1 MRGTKIFFY
10 LYKTKL
16 FYIFISL
23 LTLVITVQ
31 IVDLIE
37 LTRINI
43 NKENFSIER
52 VLKMSFLRM
61 PFLVNEIL
69 PFVIITSTSFFFKYL
84 VDNNELISLR
94 NIGMSIINIFY
105 PVALAVF
112 TVGFLAL
119 LILNP
124 ISSISMGHYQNI
136 NNENKQSNSVIEL
149 SGDNI
154 WIKNKLKNKTLYLN
168 AKNIDIKEMSL
179 TQIMIIEQEKNESLV
194 SFAKEG
200 RIADNFLKLNDVEEI
215 DIKKNKSIK
224 YDNKTIKINFIDE
237 DIVNSVQYYKHTPFY
252 NYLNYSQSM
261 KKLNYL
267 TPEIILY
274 FLSEIFKPLLL
285 ISVCF
290 VVSGYVAKFKRNESF
305 FKTIF
310 IAIIIGFIMF
320 LLDKLIYSI
329 NVNNLI
335 SYIII
340 IASIPIIS
348 IILGTIM
355 FIRVEKN

>member
-1 MRGTKIFFY
+1 
-10 LYKTKL
+10 
-16 FYIFISL
+16 
-23 LTLVITVQ
+23 
-31 IVDLIE
+31 
-37 LTRINI
+37 
-43 NKENFSIER
+43 
-52 VLKMSFLRM
+52 
-61 PFLVNEIL
+61 
-69 PFVIITSTSFFFKYL
+69 
-84 VDNNELISLR
+84 
-94 NIGMSIINIFY
+94 
-105 PVALAVF
+105 
-112 TVGFLAL
+112 
-119 LILNP
+119 
-124 ISSISMGHYQNI
+124 
-136 NNENKQSNSVIEL
+136 
-149 SGDNI
+149 
-154 WIKNKLKNKTLYLN
+154 
-168 AKNIDIKEMSL
+168 
-179 TQIMIIEQEKNESLV
+179 
-194 SFAKEG
+194 
-200 RIADNFLKLNDVEEI
+200 
-215 DIKKNKSIK
+215 
-224 YDNKTIKINFIDE
+224 
-237 DIVNSVQYYKHTPFY
+237 
-252 NYLNYSQSM
+252 M